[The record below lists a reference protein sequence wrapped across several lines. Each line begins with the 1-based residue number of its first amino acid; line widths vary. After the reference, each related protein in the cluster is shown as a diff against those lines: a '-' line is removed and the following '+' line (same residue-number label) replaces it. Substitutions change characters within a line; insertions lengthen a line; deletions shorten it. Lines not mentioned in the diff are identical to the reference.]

1 MSANALQAAV
11 VCEDADV
18 LEHEHP
24 GRAPADPAEKAPGK
38 SPRPSPRSALSPPLS
53 PPSSEGSPDSPRA
66 QEAARVPESPRSVYF
81 DAEEDAFSLTPR
93 GSIENGGFFACR
105 TPRASADLS
114 AFFLGTGPHAGAE
127 SAASAGAPAPRHGH
141 GGSPPKVCIWQSLAL
156 LSHTQCSM
164 GLMMHAQCC
173 EGVR

>member
-1 MSANALQAAV
+1 MLQAADV
-11 VCEDADV
+11 VCEDADA

-24 GRAPADPAEKAPGK
+24 GQAPADPAEKAPGRA
-38 SPRPSPRSALSPPLS
+38 PRPSPRSALSPPLS

-66 QEAARVPESPRSVYF
+66 PEAARVPESPRSVYF

-93 GSIENGGFFACR
+93 GSIENGGFSA

-127 SAASAGAPAPRHGH
+127 SAASAGTPALPQGH
-141 GGSPPKVCIWQSLAL
+141 GVLPLKVASRR
-156 LSHTQCSM
+156 
-164 GLMMHAQCC
+164 AQCC
-173 EGVR
+173 